1 MNISR
6 FRWTTERIVAAWLC
20 VLFGALYFVQG
31 ITEPTEGLIS
41 QPIRSLQ
48 SQWGWSTPQ
57 ISTFAAI
64 VAIPW
69 LIKPAFGLL
78 IDFVPL
84 GRLGKRGYLM
94 LSALVTASV
103 CVALFWLRL
112 DLQTSPWLLPL
123 MVVCTA
129 AVAISDV
136 TVDAMMV
143 QYGQPLG
150 LTGRLQSVQWS
161 CIYAA
166 SFIAGPLGGELCQQN
181 MHALAFLIAGL
192 LAACS
197 FLLVLLWR
205 PDSIVGIH
213 ANSGESIEPLIDIPP
228 ATSPLSPTYSLSL
241 TLVFL
246 LLWSFNPFSSAVQYA
261 FMKDYLN
268 FDDRFIGINAS
279 AFSAGALFASIAY
292 GIYCRRVPFG
302 RLLRISVVAGVLATL
317 AYFGMIGRTS
327 AIIVSIC
334 SGFTYMTG
342 SMILLDLAARVCP
355 PKVAGTVF
363 SSLMAASNFSIQ
375 ISTYLGGWIF
385 GLLSETWSPGWI
397 FRFLVLF
404 GAITSGLCWLL
415 VNRLSKTTGDQA
427 APAADRVGRQK

>member
-1 MNISR
+1 MSNSR
-6 FRWTTERIVAAWLC
+6 LRWTSEKIIAAWLC

-31 ITEPTEGLIS
+31 ITEPTEGLIA

-64 VAIPW
+64 IGIPW
-69 LIKPAFGLL
+69 LIKPVFGLL

-84 GRLGKRGYLM
+84 GPLGKRGYLM
-94 LSALVTASV
+94 LSALITASV
-103 CVALFWLRL
+103 CIGLFLLRS
-112 DLQTSPWLLPL
+112 DLQQSPWLLPL
-123 MVVCTA
+123 LVVCTA

-181 MHALAFLIAGL
+181 LHSLAFVIAGVM
-192 LAACS
+192 AACS
-197 FLLVLLWR
+197 FLLVLLWH
-205 PDSIVGIH
+205 PDSIIG
-213 ANSGESIEPLIDIPP
+213 NNRNTDQSSFESVIDSLAATDFPSP
-228 ATSPLSPTYSLSL
+228 AYSLSL
-241 TLVFL
+241 TLAFL
-246 LLWSFNPFSSAVQYA
+246 VLWSFNPFSSAVQYA

-268 FDDRFIGINAS
+268 FDDRFIGINTS
-279 AFSAGALFASIAY
+279 AFSGGAFFASMAY
-292 GIYCRRVPFG
+292 GLYCKRLPFG

-327 AIIVSIC
+327 AILVSIA

-342 SMILLDLAARVCP
+342 TMIQLDLAARACP

-385 GLLSETWSPGWI
+385 GLLSETWSPSWI

-404 GAITSGLCWLL
+404 GAITSSLCWLL
-415 VNRLSKTTGDQA
+415 VNRLSRTTGDPQA
-427 APAADRVGRQK
+427 PPETK